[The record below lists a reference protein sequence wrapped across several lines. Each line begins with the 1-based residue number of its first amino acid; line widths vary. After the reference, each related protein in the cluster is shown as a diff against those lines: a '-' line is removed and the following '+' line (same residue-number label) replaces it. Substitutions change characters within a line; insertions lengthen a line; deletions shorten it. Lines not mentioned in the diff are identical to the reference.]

1 MNLFYN
7 IAVYIVGFVLKIVA
21 VFNKKIALFLN
32 GRKQTFHL
40 LNAKIEKE
48 DSVIWFH
55 CASLGEFEQG
65 RPLIEKIKT
74 DFPHYKILLTFFSP
88 SGYEVRKD
96 YPFADV
102 ITYLPLDTKRNAN
115 KFLKMAH
122 PELAIFVKYEFWPNF
137 LRVLKKKNID
147 TILVSGIFRE
157 KQAFFQFYGS
167 WMRKSL
173 QSFSHFFVQ
182 NENSKKL
189 LQKIDFQ
196 NVTISGDTRF
206 DRVYEI
212 TNQDNHLQFVND
224 FVQKKYTLVAGSTWP
239 KDEELLVHYINNH
252 ASDDEKFIIAPH
264 NVTEKTIQDL
274 QQNLLKKTIL
284 FSDKVKDNSAQVLII
299 NTIGILTKIYSYA
312 DVAYIGG
319 GFGVG
324 IHNVLEPA
332 SFGIPLLIGPN
343 YHKFQEAVDLVQ
355 LTGCKVVENKEDL
368 NAELTTLYKD
378 ENYRLQKRKTTKSY
392 IEKNIGASH
401 IIMNLIYNKLNQSP
415 IIENKNRNLQT
426 PNKDERNA

>member
-7 IAVYIVGFVLKIVA
+7 IAVYTVGFVLKIVA
-21 VFNKKIALFLN
+21 IFNKKIALFLN

-40 LNAKIEKE
+40 LNAKIAKD

-96 YPFADV
+96 YAFADV
-102 ITYLPLDTKRNAN
+102 ITYLPLDTKRNAK
-115 KFLKMAH
+115 KFVKMVH
-122 PELAIFVKYEFWPNF
+122 PEMAIFVKYEFWPNF

-157 KQAFFQFYGS
+157 KQAFFQFYGA

-173 QSFSHFFVQ
+173 KTFSHFFVQ

-189 LQKIDFQ
+189 LQKIEFQ

-212 TNQDNHLQFVND
+212 TKQDNHLQFIQD
-224 FVQKKYTLVAGSTWP
+224 FVQKKYTLVAGSTWS
-239 KDEELLVHYINNH
+239 KDEELLVNYINNY
-252 ASDDEKFIIAPH
+252 ASVNEKFIIAPH
-264 NVTEKTIQDL
+264 IINEKTIQGL
-274 QQNLLKKTIL
+274 QQSLLKKTIL

-324 IHNVLEPA
+324 IHNILEPA
-332 SFGIPLLIGPN
+332 SFGIPLIIGPN
-343 YHKFQEAVDLVQ
+343 YHKFQEAVDLVR
-355 LTGCKVVENKEDL
+355 LKGCKVVENKEDL
-368 NAELTTLYKD
+368 IAELTTLYKD
-378 ENYRLQKRKTTKSY
+378 ENYRLRKGKTTKFY
-392 IEKNIGASH
+392 IEKNIGASQ
-401 IIMNLIYNKLNQSP
+401 IIINFIHNKLNQSLK
-415 IIENKNRNLQT
+415 IENKNRNLHA
-426 PNKDERNA
+426 PNKD

>member
-7 IAVYIVGFVLKIVA
+7 ITVYTVGFVLKIVA
-21 VFNKKIALFLN
+21 IFNKKIALFLK
-32 GRKQTFHL
+32 GRKQTFHF
-40 LNAKIEKE
+40 LNAKIAKD

-74 DFPHYKILLTFFSP
+74 DFPYYKILLTFFSP

-96 YPFADV
+96 YAFADV

-115 KFLKMAH
+115 KFIKMAH
-122 PELAIFVKYEFWPNF
+122 PKLAIFVKYEFWPNF
-137 LRVLKKKNID
+137 LRVLKNKNID

-157 KQAFFQFYGS
+157 KQAFFQLYGS

-173 QSFSHFFVQ
+173 HTFSHFFVQ

-189 LQKIDFQ
+189 LQKIEFQ

-212 TNQDNHLQFVND
+212 TNQNNHLQFVED

-239 KDEELLVHYINNH
+239 KDEELLVHYINNY
-252 ASDDEKFIIAPH
+252 ASSNEKFIIAPH
-264 NVTEKTIQDL
+264 NINEKTIQDL
-274 QQNLLKKTIL
+274 QQSLLKKTIL

-324 IHNVLEPA
+324 IHNILEPA
-332 SFGIPLLIGPN
+332 SFGIPLIIGPN
-343 YHKFQEAVDLVQ
+343 YHKFQEAVDLVR
-355 LTGCKVVENKEDL
+355 LKGCKVVEIKEDL
-368 NAELTTLYKD
+368 IAELTTLYKD
-378 ENYRLQKRKTTKSY
+378 ENYRLKKEKTTKSY
-392 IEKNIGASH
+392 IEKNIGASQ
-401 IIMNLIYNKLNQSP
+401 IIMNFIHNKLNQSLE
-415 IIENKNRNLQT
+415 IENKNRNLHA
-426 PNKDERNA
+426 PNKD

>member
-1 MNLFYN
+1 MNLIYN
-7 IAVYIVGFVLKIVA
+7 IAVYTVGFVLKIVA
-21 VFNKKIALFLN
+21 IFNKKIALFLK

-40 LNAKIEKE
+40 LNAKIAKD

-65 RPLIEKIKT
+65 RPLIEKIKK
-74 DFPHYKILLTFFSP
+74 DFPNYKILLTFFSP

-96 YPFADV
+96 YAFADV
-102 ITYLPLDTKRNAN
+102 ITYLPLDTKRNAK
-115 KFLKMAH
+115 KFVKMAH
-122 PELAIFVKYEFWPNF
+122 PEMAIFVKYEFWPNF
-137 LRVLKKKNID
+137 LQVLKKKNID
-147 TILVSGIFRE
+147 TILVSGIFR
-157 KQAFFQFYGS
+157 KNQSFFKFYGA

-173 QSFSHFFVQ
+173 QTFSHFFVQ

-189 LQKIDFQ
+189 LQNIDFK

-212 TNQDNHLQFVND
+212 TKHDNYLQFVQD
-224 FVQKKYTLVAGSTWP
+224 FVQNKYILVAGSTWP
-239 KDEELLVHYINNH
+239 KDEELLVNYINNY

-264 NVTEKTIQDL
+264 NVNEKTIQDL
-274 QQNLLKKTIL
+274 QQSILKKSIL
-284 FSDKVKDNSAQVLII
+284 FSDKVKDNSVQVLII

-332 SFGIPLLIGPN
+332 SFGIPLIIGPN
-343 YHKFQEAVDLVQ
+343 YQKFQEAVDLVD
-355 LTGCKVVENKEDL
+355 LNACKVVDNKEDL
-368 NAELTTLYKD
+368 NTELTTLFND
-378 ENYRLQKRKTTKSY
+378 ENYRMQKGKITKSY
-392 IEKNIGASH
+392 IEKNIGASQ
-401 IIMNLIYNKLNQSP
+401 IIMNYMHKKLIAFS
-415 IIENKNRNLQT
+415 
-426 PNKDERNA
+426 

>member
-7 IAVYIVGFVLKIVA
+7 IAVYTAGFVLKIIA
-21 VFNKKIALFLN
+21 VFNKKIALFLK

-40 LNAKIEKE
+40 LNAKIAKE

-96 YPFADV
+96 YAFADV

-122 PELAIFVKYEFWPNF
+122 PEMAIFVKYEFWPTI
-137 LRVLKKKNID
+137 LQVLKKKHID

-157 KQAFFQFYGS
+157 NQPFFQFYGS

-173 QSFSHFFVQ
+173 QTFSHFFVQ

-189 LQKIDFQ
+189 LQKIDFP

-212 TNQDNHLQFVND
+212 TKQDNHLQFVED
-224 FVQKKYTLVAGSTWP
+224 FVQNKHTLVAGSTWP
-239 KDEELLVHYINNH
+239 KDEELLVNYINNH
-252 ASDDEKFIIAPH
+252 ASDAEKFIIAPH
-264 NVTEKTIQDL
+264 NVDEKTIQDL
-274 QQNLLKKTIL
+274 KQSLLKKTIL
-284 FSDKVKDNSAQVLII
+284 FSEKVKDNSAQVLII
-299 NTIGILTKIYSYA
+299 DTIGILTKIYSYA

-324 IHNVLEPA
+324 IHNILEPA
-332 SFGIPLLIGPN
+332 SFGIPLIIGPN
-343 YHKFQEAVDLVQ
+343 YQKFQEAVDLVA
-355 LTGCKVVENKEDL
+355 LKACKVVANKEDL
-368 NAELTTLYKD
+368 QIELTRISKD
-378 ENYRLQKRKTTKSY
+378 VDYRLKQGEITKSY
-392 IEKNIGASH
+392 IEKNIGASQ
-401 IIMNLIYNKLNQSP
+401 IILDYITQKL
-415 IIENKNRNLQT
+415 K
-426 PNKDERNA
+426 